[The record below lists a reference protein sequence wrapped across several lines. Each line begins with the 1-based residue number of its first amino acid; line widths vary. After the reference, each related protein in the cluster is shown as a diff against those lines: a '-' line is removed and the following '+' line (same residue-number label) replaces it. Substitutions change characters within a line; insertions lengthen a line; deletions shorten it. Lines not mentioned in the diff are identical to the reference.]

1 LVATVA
7 TGTCDA
13 SAPSLFVFTAAWAR
27 QARHHGRA
35 PALAWLWLGGAGRM
49 PWPLMAAECGGRRQR
64 RSGTTLFL

>member
-35 PALAWLWLGGAGRM
+35 PAVDWMWLDGAGRI
-49 PWPLMAAECGGRRQR
+49 PWPLTAAAGEVAEAGG
-64 RSGTTLFL
+64 SGTPVFL